1 VARIASA
8 PGQQLYAR
16 AAPRL
21 QAWLRDFLVQLAIVV
36 TCITTAVL
44 LGTDMAVQAIII
56 TCVATLVLYEPVCIA
71 LAGGTIGHVTM
82 DLRVARAS
90 DLGRV
95 SFGRALLR
103 TIVKALFGL
112 WVFMAVYFT
121 RRSQALHDLAAGTV
135 VVPRDAAATA
145 PRQGFAI
152 ERA

>member
-1 VARIASA
+1 MASTTS
-8 PGQQLYAR
+8 QQLYAR

-21 QAWLRDFLVQLAIVV
+21 QAWLRDFLVQLAILA

-44 LGTDMAVQAIII
+44 LGTDMAARAIVITCAAII
-56 TCVATLVLYEPVCIA
+56 VLYEPVCIA

-82 DLRVARAS
+82 NLRVARAS

-95 SFGRALLR
+95 SFGRALGR
-103 TIVKALFGL
+103 TIVKAVIGL
-112 WVFMAVYFT
+112 WVFIAIYFT
-121 RRSQALHDLAAGTV
+121 RRSQGLHDLVAGTV

-145 PRQGFAI
+145 PRQGFAM

>member
-1 VARIASA
+1 MASTS
-8 PGQQLYAR
+8 GKQLYAR

-21 QAWLRDFLVQLAIVV
+21 QAWLRDLLVQLAILT
-36 TCITTAVL
+36 TCITMAVL
-44 LGTDMAVQAIII
+44 LGTELAARAVVI
-56 TCVATLVLYEPVCIA
+56 TCGVILVLYEPVCIA

-82 DLRVARAS
+82 NLRVARAH

-95 SFGRALLR
+95 SFGRALVR
-103 TIVKALFGL
+103 TIVKALIGL
-112 WVFMAVYFT
+112 WVFIAVYFT
-121 RRSQALHDLAAGTV
+121 RRSQGLHDLVAGTV